1 MVRMAKKADK
11 ALKNLQKDVSKLR
24 KQNDKLAKA
33 LEETREEQAEALREI
48 RALLEERVTAQE
60 AGPVDSSQEDHSP
73 DGEVE
78 EGREVTEAAERRAKE
93 LGVDPSGVKG
103 TGSGGRVL
111 VKDVESAA
119 EGER

>member
-1 MVRMAKKADK
+1 MAKKADK

-48 RALLEERVTAQE
+48 RPLLQEHLTTQE

-78 EGREVTEAAERRAKE
+78 EGPEVRSPHSDEPRN
-93 LGVDPSGVKG
+93 
-103 TGSGGRVL
+103 
-111 VKDVESAA
+111 SAWIPQA
-119 EGER
+119 

>member
-1 MVRMAKKADK
+1 MARMAKNADK
-11 ALKNLQKDVSKLR
+11 VLKNLQKDASKLR

-48 RALLEERVTAQE
+48 RDLLEERVTAQE
-60 AGPVDSSQEDHSP
+60 AVLDEQAEDHPP

-78 EGREVTEAAERRAKE
+78 EGPEVTEAAERRAKE
-93 LGVDPSGVKG
+93 LGADPSGVKG

>member
-1 MVRMAKKADK
+1 MAKKADK
-11 ALKNLQKDVSKLR
+11 ALKSLKKDVSKLQ

-33 LEETREEQAEALREI
+33 LEETREDQAEVLQEI
-48 RALLEERVTAQE
+48 RELLQEHLTIQE

-78 EGREVTEAAERRAKE
+78 EGPEVTEAAERRAKE